1 MKRLIKALRA
11 GLIGLVLF
19 ATGALVGLLLSR
31 ENSFVSKGLPDGV
44 PGLRA
49 LLPEQTGAQQSL
61 LEAGQF
67 GFYAPGNLLPR
78 TGSGTQRGGIEDWT
92 RYAPD
97 MIFPVKESAPS
108 YLNSQIYNPGG
119 GRYVGLNSNNQ
130 CAPENYSYP
139 WRDNFCEGRSGTNR
153 ESLNCPSRAI
163 HQGVDI
169 RGGSGGAQGSAC
181 YRMAWGGQKGLVPV
195 VAAEA
200 GRIEYSRL
208 PYKYV
213 VMLITDEGRIFRYL
227 HLEQE
232 SLKMNPGQ
240 RVAAGETIGYL
251 SNYFGRTRTTHHLHF
266 EISENVAGR
275 GFTQVSP
282 YMSLVRAYERD
293 QGLEAVLV
301 E

>member
-1 MKRLIKALRA
+1 MRRALQAIRSVFL
-11 GLIGLVLF
+11 GLLLFVIG
-19 ATGALVGLLLSR
+19 GMVGLLLSR
-31 ENSFVSKGLPDGV
+31 ENSFVSKGLSGDIPR
-44 PGLRA
+44 LSA
-49 LLPEQTGAQQSL
+49 LLPGGAEPDRSL
-61 LEAGQF
+61 LQPGQF
-67 GFYAPGNLLPR
+67 GYYAPGNLLPR
-78 TGSGTQRGGIEDWT
+78 TGSGAGRNGVEDWT
-92 RYAPD
+92 LYAAD
-97 MIFPVKESAPS
+97 MTFPVGVTAPS

-119 GRYVGLNSNNQ
+119 FRYVGVNSNNQ

-139 WRDNFCEGRSGTNR
+139 WRDNFCEGRSGTDR

-169 RGGSGGAQGSAC
+169 RGGNGGDQSSAC

-195 VAAEA
+195 VAAEE

-213 VMLITDEGRIFRYL
+213 VLLVTDEGRIYRYL
-227 HLEQE
+227 HLEQG
-232 SLKMNPGQ
+232 SLKVTPGA
-240 RVAAGETIGYL
+240 RVEAGDTIGYL